1 MNRDLLKRRVNQA
14 WVTIVLVLFGFVALY
29 PVYFVIVSSLK
40 TRREYVSNLFG
51 LPHQWTFTNYV
62 EVFDRFNLWRAL
74 FNSVVVTAGAV
85 LICGV
90 LSLVL
95 AYAVTKMRL
104 PFRNVIFVF
113 VIGTLVLPVQTILFP
128 LYQTLVSLH
137 FVGQYWGLMIA
148 FATFLL
154 PLSVYLLAAY
164 FKGVP
169 DELIDAARVDGTN
182 HGQIVWQLMVPL
194 AMPAV
199 ATVVVIDTLQF
210 FNDILL
216 PLLILPESNRTTLMV
231 HIMLFRGQNDLSVPL
246 LSAGLFIAMLPVVI
260 AYLIGQKQLIK
271 GLTAGAVK

>member
-14 WVTIVLVLFGFVALY
+14 WVTVLLVLFGFVALY

-51 LPHQWTFTNYV
+51 LPHQLAFANYA

-137 FVGQYWGLMIA
+137 FVGHYWGLMIA

-182 HGQIVWQLMVPL
+182 HGQIVWRLMVPL

>member
-14 WVTIVLVLFGFVALY
+14 WVTILLLLFAFVALY

-51 LPHQWTFTNYV
+51 LPHQLAFANYV

-74 FNSVVVTAGAV
+74 FNSVVVSAGAV

-137 FVGQYWGLMIA
+137 FVGKYWGLMIA

-154 PLSVYLLAAY
+154 PLTVYLLAAY

-182 HGQIVWQLMVPL
+182 HGQIVWRIMVPL

-199 ATVVVIDTLQF
+199 ATVVVIDTLQS

>member
-14 WVTIVLVLFGFVALY
+14 WVTILLALFGFVALY

-51 LPHQWTFTNYV
+51 LPHQLALANYA
-62 EVFDRFNLWRAL
+62 EVLDRFNLWRAL

-85 LICGV
+85 LFCGV

-137 FVGQYWGLMIA
+137 FVGHYWGLMVA

-154 PLSVYLLAAY
+154 PLTVYLLAAY

-182 HGQIVWQLMVPL
+182 HGQIVWRIMVPL

-246 LSAGLFIAMLPVVI
+246 LSAGLFIAMLPVLI
-260 AYLIGQKQLIK
+260 AYLLGQKQLIK

>member
-1 MNRDLLKRRVNQA
+1 MTRDRLRRKVNQA
-14 WVTIVLVLFGFVALY
+14 WITIVLGLFGFVALY

-40 TRREYVSNLFG
+40 SRREYVANLFG
-51 LPHQWTFTNYV
+51 LPRQLTLVNYA

-74 FNSVVVTAGAV
+74 FNSVVTTAGGVIVCVV
-85 LICGV
+85 LA
-90 LSLVL
+90 LVL

-104 PFRNVIFVF
+104 PFRNWIFVF

-128 LYQTLVSLH
+128 LYQTLVRLH

-148 FATFLL
+148 FATFGL

-169 DELIDAARVDGTN
+169 DELLEAARVDGAN
-182 HGQIVWQLMVPL
+182 HGQIVARIMVPM

-199 ATVVVIDTLQF
+199 ATVAVIDTLHF
-210 FNDILL
+210 FNDLLL
-216 PLLILPESNRTTLMV
+216 PLLILPASSRTTLMV

-246 LSAGLFIAMLPVVI
+246 LSAGLFIAVLPVLV
-260 AYLIGQKQLIK
+260 AYLFGQGQLIK